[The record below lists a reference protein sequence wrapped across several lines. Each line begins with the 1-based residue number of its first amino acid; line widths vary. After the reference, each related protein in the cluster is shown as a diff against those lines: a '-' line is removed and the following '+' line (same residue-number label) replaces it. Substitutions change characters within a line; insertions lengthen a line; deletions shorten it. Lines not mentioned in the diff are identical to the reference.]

1 MPVQEEAR
9 RARLRVAWEAVWDRG
24 EVAALDDLLAPDYVR
39 RSHSASTAQNRE
51 EFAASVLA
59 VRDAFPDLRTSI
71 DDMLVDGDRVAVRWH
86 SLGTHTGEFL
96 GVPPTGRPVRVSGAT
111 FSRFDGDRIVEEWVT
126 WDPRQL
132 LSALGIIPLTVD

>member
-1 MPVQEEAR
+1 MPVREEAR
-9 RARLRVAWEAVWDRG
+9 RARVHVAWEAVWDRG

-39 RSHSASTAQNRE
+39 RSHSGSTAQDRE

-111 FSRFDGDRIVEEWVT
+111 FSRFAGERIVEEWVT

-132 LSALGIIPLTVD
+132 LSALGIIPLSAD